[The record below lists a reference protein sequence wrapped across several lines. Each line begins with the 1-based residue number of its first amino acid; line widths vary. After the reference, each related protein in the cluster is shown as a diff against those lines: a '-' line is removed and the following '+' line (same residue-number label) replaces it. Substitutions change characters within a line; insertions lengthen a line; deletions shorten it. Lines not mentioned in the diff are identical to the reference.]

1 MMALK
6 PTFSK
11 TGTVTAGK
19 FNFFNFQIIFKFYK
33 KIIKANASKIDDAG
47 IALGIKFWNLIK
59 NILT

>member
-47 IALGIKFWNLIK
+47 IALGIKF
-59 NILT
+59 